1 VEVVASANL
10 AVRFALE
17 VGALAALACAGFR
30 APGRRSAQVGLA
42 VGAPLVAAVVW
53 SVLVAPG
60 PDTRL
65 PDPWR
70 LIPELLVFGSA
81 AAGLALAGRPRLGAA
96 FAAAA
101 VLNSVL
107 DRALGL

>member
-1 VEVVASANL
+1 MEVVASANL

-17 VGALAALACAGFR
+17 VGALAALAC
-30 APGRRSAQVGLA
+30 
-42 VGAPLVAAVVW
+42 
-53 SVLVAPG
+53 
-60 PDTRL
+60 
-65 PDPWR
+65 
-70 LIPELLVFGSA
+70 